1 MIISKKNFRKIITA
15 AIMKGVKEGTEIATE
30 MAYKEGY
37 KDGYKNGYKNATDKA
52 YTFIQSQL
60 DEAIKR
66 QKKING
72 N

>member
-1 MIISKKNFRKIITA
+1 MIISKKNFRRIITA
-15 AIMKGVKEGTEIATE
+15 AMMKGVEIATE
-30 MAYKEGY
+30 IAYKEGY
-37 KDGYKNGYKNATDKA
+37 KDGYKNATDKA

-60 DEAIKR
+60 DETIKR